1 MDHGV
6 LKADANGYPSRPGIK
21 RRSGT
26 NLKDSLRLKRQRT
39 DQFAGMVGGV
49 FLMFCFS
56 AGCAAHHQS
65 RRATLRESSLTSP
78 PIAGT
83 LKSLRSSGAVRQ
95 AMRFSLEDSSEQAV
109 GEAERRLAQAR
120 ANWEDAKKAS
130 AFEIDHRAASQ
141 ARAALSVRKEFER
154 LEQLVRSGAA
164 ATQEVD
170 RARSTNDQNRQRV
183 AQLDADLKTAQ
194 LGARADQIAAAE
206 ANVRALEAVLAKAA
220 WDFSQKRRAAPQA
233 GLVFD
238 TLYRAGEW
246 VAAGRPVV
254 ALLPPQNIKVRAFV
268 PETEIGAIHP
278 GDPVRVTVDGVPEP
292 FTGKISF
299 ISPKAEYTPPV
310 IYSQESRGKLV
321 FLIEVVFDPENGGQ
335 LHLASRWMFRW
346 ETKRLDEAECARLSM
361 NRYSGAGDP
370 ARSAPAFPKRRDKR
384 PIRAIRECCGRGR
397 RAPSHQRFADF
408 NAS

>member
-1 MDHGV
+1 
-6 LKADANGYPSRPGIK
+6 
-21 RRSGT
+21 
-26 NLKDSLRLKRQRT
+26 
-39 DQFAGMVGGV
+39 MVGGV
-49 FLMFCFS
+49 FLLFCLS
-56 AGCAAHHQS
+56 AGCS
-65 RRATLRESSLTSP
+65 RAPTNRVQGYVEGEFVYVAR
-78 PIAGT
+78 
-83 LKSLRSSGAVRQ
+83 RSRHAEIDLGPTRSQVQA

-109 GEAERRLAQAR
+109 RGKRNGGSRRPGRTGRREKGKRPSKSNPSMPSFRQSAGGAR
-120 ANWEDAKKAS
+120 
-130 AFEIDHRAASQ
+130 
-141 ARAALSVRKEFER
+141 SVRKEFER